1 MTDFF
6 NTLLRSILAY
16 LPFAILLW
24 LDSAVNVKRKDR
36 SLQFALPLLALIY
49 CTVLMVKVNDLA
61 IGIGERLTTLPQVL
75 AGLPVLSLLASP
87 LERLISAV
95 DTELLLFYTLN
106 AGILLGYILLKLIS
120 LLLMRGFCGAA
131 PAPVQ
136 KGLWLCL

>member
-49 CTVLMVKVNDLA
+49 CTVLMVKVNYLA
-61 IGIGERLTTLPQVL
+61 IGIGERLTTQPG
-75 AGLPVLSLLASP
+75 AGPDQG
-87 LERLISAV
+87 ISAV
-95 DTELLLFYTLN
+95 
-106 AGILLGYILLKLIS
+106 
-120 LLLMRGFCGAA
+120 
-131 PAPVQ
+131 
-136 KGLWLCL
+136 